1 MQSHFISLKT
11 FMADAQLS
19 YLKNKVSLYPKSDTY
34 SSLVKVSLPYNG
46 QCLQGTR
53 LDKNLP
59 SLLGLVS
66 YCKAHFLV

>member
-1 MQSHFISLKT
+1 
-11 FMADAQLS
+11 MADAQLS

-34 SSLVKVSLPYNG
+34 SSLVKVSLPYNA

-59 SLLGLVS
+59 SLLGLVMKGFITNMDLK
-66 YCKAHFLV
+66 CVVLHIFTI